1 MQGQKEITGI
11 EFVGTLI
18 VLVVLLGLCVW
29 AYWPTIARAVSSGLG
44 HSEAAHALIT
54 PFAILLLMYLRRGAL
69 IENVTGGSG
78 WGIALLVFGFVIYG
92 GAIWPFTYGYAQDV
106 TIVFVLAGVVLV
118 TCGWRVLKLSVPMLL
133 LVLAAIPFGAGL
145 YTRLIIRPET
155 YTIAASAAVLDQ
167 LPGVD
172 TLVKGTDLFYSLGQT
187 TGVVGLGESY
197 RGVRLLQPFAALGI
211 FVAFSRTRSV
221 LRLVFVSLCG
231 IAILFFCNL
240 FRLIFF
246 SLVVIYG
253 GIGPTS
259 SLPRTIAAVC
269 SIFVFYGL
277 FALLCSFK
285 LNLFVEIDEE
295 DASSEDEESCHV

>member
-11 EFVGTLI
+11 EFIGTLI
-18 VLVVLLGLCVW
+18 ALVVLLGLCVW
-29 AYWPTIARAVSSGLG
+29 AYWPTIARAVSSGLR
-44 HSEAAHALIT
+44 HSETAHALIT
-54 PFAILLLMYLRRGAL
+54 PFAILLLMYLRRGVL
-69 IENVTGGSG
+69 IENVSKGSL
-78 WGIALLVFGFVIYG
+78 WGVALLGLGLFVYA
-92 GAIWPFTYGYAQDV
+92 GATWPFTFGYARDV
-106 TIVFVLAGVVLV
+106 SMVIVLAGVVLV
-118 TCGWRVLKLSVPMLL
+118 TCGWKVLKLSVPLL
-133 LVLAAIPFGAGL
+133 LLILVAIPFGAGL

-155 YTIAASAAVLDQ
+155 YTIGASAAVLDQ

-211 FVAFSRTRSV
+211 FVAFSRIRSV

-231 IAILFFCNL
+231 IAILFFCNFL
-240 FRLIFF
+240 RLICL

-253 GIGPTS
+253 EAGPIN

-277 FALLCSFK
+277 FALLCSFR

-295 DASSEDEESCHV
+295 DASSEAEESCHV